1 MNEDYL
7 IKDNRDTNF
16 FKTKTFS
23 GFKKTDVI
31 NTVIKSI
38 ESRKIEQACHWTTE
52 CIISGYS
59 VALWEKLMIYSS
71 KIINVN
77 SPSLPSYFLNK
88 TKILQN
94 QIDRLDMKSK
104 DGILL
109 LRNSQM
115 VRNMFFDIITTLIT
129 SPKSKKYD
137 KYPKIN
143 ELEDFKYENIQ
154 KRLFAQMNILPNH
167 IIKFNDPDELRIIIN
182 EIFALC
188 KNKQFGYE
196 KCCYWIMWLIK
207 WEALHK
213 KKKTTWNIHERDIK
227 EVDKKYRGNLIWV
240 IWETIFEEM
249 RLRKNQNITKQI
261 KSLFSLYTINYTIG
275 KRNTRLPLVFN
286 AIAYLTNVIKFSVPI
301 RPDHVLLI
309 QVQSNVNKMFLAK
322 KIHEEKT
329 TTMDISNV
337 PKNKSKTKSKKKEIE
352 KVNVEIIQD
361 KINIFN
367 ELDSLTFTHLN
378 I

>member
-7 IKDNRDTNF
+7 IEDKRYICS

-59 VALWEKLMIYSS
+59 LILWEKLMIYSS
-71 KIINVN
+71 KVINVN
-77 SPSLPSYFLNK
+77 NPTLPSYFLNK
-88 TKILQN
+88 SKILQN

-104 DGILL
+104 ETVLL

-115 VRNMFFDIITTLIT
+115 IRNMFFDIITTLIT

-167 IIKFNDPDELRIIIN
+167 IIKFNDPDELKIIIN
-182 EIFALC
+182 EIFALS

-207 WEALHK
+207 WETLHK
-213 KKKTTWNIHERDIK
+213 KKKTPWNIHERDVK
-227 EVDKKYRGNLIWV
+227 DVDKKYRANIIWV
-240 IWETIFEEM
+240 IWDTLFEEM
-249 RLRKNQNITKQI
+249 RLRKNKNITKQI
-261 KSLFSLYTINYTIG
+261 KSLFSLYTLNYTVG
-275 KRNTRLPLVFN
+275 KRNTRLPILFN
-286 AIAYLTNVIKFSVPI
+286 AVAYLTNVVKFSIPI
-301 RPDHVLLI
+301 RSDHILLI
-309 QVQSNVNKMFLAK
+309 QVQGNVNKMFMAK
-322 KIHEEKT
+322 KVHEEKIV
-329 TTMDISNV
+329 TMDISKV
-337 PKNKSKTKSKKKEIE
+337 PKNKNKKKSLE

-367 ELDSLTFTHLN
+367 EVDSL
-378 I
+378 IISKSGSI